1 MSGSRRSAP
10 LRASSRLVKI
20 TVVPRGFRICP
31 GLLLC
36 LLLCLLQPLRAAVET
51 EAELRRIEE
60 LVAAG
65 ALPRRALG
73 QAQREFLQAGY
84 RKTLRRTLLKQDLT
98 AAEIPAMLDAA
109 EGLRNVAKERLDVAM
124 KQVEAGALPARRL
137 AEATEALKS
146 AARQLELAQSRAKI
160 VRQMVRQASAESY
173 FDELEQEELAYKFE
187 GFTIYEMD
195 ALNEIDELYYQ
206 AFREPPPISA
216 EGDTPLHRSLGLDHA
231 GRVDIAVHPDS
242 EEGMY
247 LTFLLEGWGIPY
259 IAFRS
264 AVPGQ
269 STGPH
274 IHVGPPSERIPV
286 EALPDAGSGD
296 GLQPEDRPASAA
308 ER

>member
-1 MSGSRRSAP
+1 MA
-10 LRASSRLVKI
+10 
-20 TVVPRGFRICP
+20 VVPRGCCVCLGI
-31 GLLLC
+31 LLT
-36 LLLCLLQPLRAAVET
+36 LLPSLRAAVET
-51 EAELRRIEE
+51 QADLRRIEE

-84 RKTLRRTLLKQDLT
+84 RKTLRRTLLKEDLT
-98 AAEIPAMLDAA
+98 EAEIPTMLNAA
-109 EGLRNVAKERLDVAM
+109 EGLRDVAKERLDTVM
-124 KQVEAGALPARRL
+124 KQVEAGALPANRL
-137 AEATEALKS
+137 AEASEALKS
-146 AARQLELAQSRAKI
+146 AERQLELAETRAKI
-160 VRQMVRQASAESY
+160 VREMARMASAESY
-173 FDELEQEELAYKFE
+173 FDELEREELAYKFE

-206 AFREPPPISA
+206 AFGEPPPISA
-216 EGDTPLHRSLGLDHA
+216 EGDTPLHRSLGLDHT
-231 GRVDIAVHPDS
+231 GRVDVAVHPDS

-274 IHVGPPSERIPV
+274 VHVGPPSERIPV
-286 EALPDAGSGD
+286 ESLPEAGSG
-296 GLQPEDRPASAA
+296 GGFQPEDRPAGAA
-308 ER
+308 QR

>member
-1 MSGSRRSAP
+1 MTAV
-10 LRASSRLVKI
+10 LRVLWI
-20 TVVPRGFRICP
+20 FLGLLP
-31 GLLLC
+31 GLP
-36 LLLCLLQPLRAAVET
+36 PLRAAVET

-73 QAQREFLQAGY
+73 RAQREFLQSGY
-84 RKTLRRTLLKQDLT
+84 RKTLRRTLLKEDLSE
-98 AAEIPAMLDAA
+98 AEIPAMLDAA
-109 EGLRNVAKERLDVAM
+109 KGLRDAAKEHLDTVM
-124 KQVEAGALPARRL
+124 KQVDAGVLPFRQL
-137 AEATEALKS
+137 AEATEALES
-146 AARQLELAQSRAKI
+146 ARRQLGLAETRADL
-160 VRQMVRQASAESY
+160 VRQMSRMVSAESY
-173 FDELEQEELAYKFE
+173 FDELEREELAYKFE
-187 GFTIYEMD
+187 GFTLFEMD
-195 ALNEIDELYYQ
+195 ALNEIDELYYRV
-206 AFREPPPISA
+206 FGEPPPISA
-216 EGDTPLHRSLGLDHA
+216 EGDTPLHRSLGLDHT

-286 EALPDAGSGD
+286 EPQPEAGSG
-296 GLQPEDRPASAA
+296 GGEAPEETRPAADA
-308 ER
+308 KR

>member
-1 MSGSRRSAP
+1 MTAV
-10 LRASSRLVKI
+10 LRVLWI
-20 TVVPRGFRICP
+20 FLGLLP
-31 GLLLC
+31 GLP
-36 LLLCLLQPLRAAVET
+36 PLRAAVET

-73 QAQREFLQAGY
+73 RAQREFLQSGY
-84 RKTLRRTLLKQDLT
+84 RKTLRRTLLKEDLSE
-98 AAEIPAMLDAA
+98 AEIPAMLDAA
-109 EGLRNVAKERLDVAM
+109 KGLRDAAKEHLDTVM
-124 KQVEAGALPARRL
+124 KQVDAGVLPFRQL
-137 AEATEALKS
+137 AEATEALES
-146 AARQLELAQSRAKI
+146 ARRQLGLAETRADL
-160 VRQMVRQASAESY
+160 VRQMSRMVSAESY
-173 FDELEQEELAYKFE
+173 FDELEREELAYKFE
-187 GFTIYEMD
+187 GFTLFEMD
-195 ALNEIDELYYQ
+195 ALNEIDELYYRV
-206 AFREPPPISA
+206 FGEPPPISA
-216 EGDTPLHRSLGLDHA
+216 EGDTPLHRSLGLDHT

-286 EALPDAGSGD
+286 EPPPEAGSG
-296 GLQPEDRPASAA
+296 GGEAPAETRPAADA

>member
-1 MSGSRRSAP
+1 MTAV
-10 LRASSRLVKI
+10 LRVLWI
-20 TVVPRGFRICP
+20 FLGLLP
-31 GLLLC
+31 GLP
-36 LLLCLLQPLRAAVET
+36 PLRAAVET

-73 QAQREFLQAGY
+73 RAQREFLQSGY
-84 RKTLRRTLLKQDLT
+84 RKTLRRTLLKEDLSE
-98 AAEIPAMLDAA
+98 AEIPAMLDAA
-109 EGLRNVAKERLDVAM
+109 KGLRDAAKEHLDTVM
-124 KQVEAGALPARRL
+124 KQVDAGVLPFRQL
-137 AEATEALKS
+137 AEATEALES
-146 AARQLELAQSRAKI
+146 ARRQLGLAETRADL
-160 VRQMVRQASAESY
+160 VRQMSRMVSAESY
-173 FDELEQEELAYKFE
+173 FDELEREELAYKFE
-187 GFTIYEMD
+187 GFTLFEMD
-195 ALNEIDELYYQ
+195 ALNEIDELYYRV
-206 AFREPPPISA
+206 FGEPPPISA
-216 EGDTPLHRSLGLDHA
+216 EGDTPLHRSLGLDHT

-286 EALPDAGSGD
+286 EPPPEAGSG
-296 GLQPEDRPASAA
+296 GGEAPAETRPAADD

>member
-1 MSGSRRSAP
+1 MTAV
-10 LRASSRLVKI
+10 LRVLWI
-20 TVVPRGFRICP
+20 FLGLLP
-31 GLLLC
+31 GLP
-36 LLLCLLQPLRAAVET
+36 PLRAAVET

-73 QAQREFLQAGY
+73 RAQREFLQSGY
-84 RKTLRRTLLKQDLT
+84 RKTLRRTLLKEDLSE
-98 AAEIPAMLDAA
+98 AEIPAMLDAA
-109 EGLRNVAKERLDVAM
+109 KGLRDAAKEHLDTVM
-124 KQVEAGALPARRL
+124 KQVDAGVLPFRQL
-137 AEATEALKS
+137 AEATEALES
-146 AARQLELAQSRAKI
+146 ARRQLGLAETRADL
-160 VRQMVRQASAESY
+160 VRQMSRMVSAESY
-173 FDELEQEELAYKFE
+173 FDELEREELAYKFE
-187 GFTIYEMD
+187 GFTLFEMD
-195 ALNEIDELYYQ
+195 ALNEIDELYYRV
-206 AFREPPPISA
+206 FGEPPPISA
-216 EGDTPLHRSLGLDHA
+216 EGDTPLHRSLGLDHT

-286 EALPDAGSGD
+286 EPPPEAGSG
-296 GLQPEDRPASAA
+296 GGETPAETRPAADA